1 MAEAGMALGEPLPT
15 KKKKKKKHFP
25 FPLKAKKEKE
35 KVNKCSWVKKKCK
48 TANGMIIARV
58 K

>member
-1 MAEAGMALGEPLPT
+1 MAEAGMALGEPLPL
-15 KKKKKKKHFP
+15 KKKKKKPFP

>member
-1 MAEAGMALGEPLPT
+1 VLIKDGRRAPPPPP
-15 KKKKKKKHFP
+15 KKKKKKPFP

>member
-1 MAEAGMALGEPLPT
+1 MAEAGMALGEPLPRQ
-15 KKKKKKKHFP
+15 KKKKKPFP
-25 FPLKAKKEKE
+25 FPHKAKKEKE